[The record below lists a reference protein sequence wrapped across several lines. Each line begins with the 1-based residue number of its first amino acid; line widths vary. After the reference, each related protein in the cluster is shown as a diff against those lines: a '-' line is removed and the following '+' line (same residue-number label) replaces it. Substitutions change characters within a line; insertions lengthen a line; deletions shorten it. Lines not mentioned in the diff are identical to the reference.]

1 MSWSRR
7 NKESMRGDD
16 KDGLRFFEIRSQKR
30 VAYIMKCTRQ
40 NVQQI
45 EKSAIRKL
53 RKALKEEY
61 KYLYL

>member
-7 NKESMRGDD
+7 NKEYMRGDD
-16 KDGLRFFEIRSQKR
+16 KDGLRFFEYKSQQET
-30 VAYIMKCTRQ
+30 ADIMKCSRQ

-45 EKSAIRKL
+45 EKSAMRKL
-53 RKALKEEY
+53 RKAFKEEY